1 MNHRR
6 DHNTLLGRSARMLE
20 QMLRETDLFATT
32 KIDFPEES
40 ERGYDLR
47 LVGTTKVGT
56 RVEFYVE
63 CKVDPRPVHFPYA
76 NIEREFLDGKTK
88 RAKVP
93 VLAAPV
99 IGPRMAEVCWDHGW
113 GWFDLAGNVRIS
125 VPGILY
131 LERKG
136 NESKEE
142 RPPARANLSTHASA
156 RVIRILLDPENAR
169 REWSQL
175 DLHLHVGD
183 LEKPE
188 ELTPPSLG
196 LVNKVVRELIDSAF
210 LTETERG
217 VKVADAV
224 GLLKAW
230 TDVYRFDH
238 QQFSYFTL
246 LKGPALRNALA
257 QLESVSGGHAA
268 YASFSAAERLAPNVR
283 QPKTW
288 LYVSDRHLNDFAR
301 LAEAKVVDSGANLTV
316 LLPRDDGVFYG
327 QRGVSGDLAWTGP
340 VQTYVDLR
348 HSGGRGEEAAEAILE
363 MQLKPAWLQGGI
375 LK

>member
-1 MNHRR
+1 
-6 DHNTLLGRSARMLE
+6 MLE
-20 QMLRETDLFATT
+20 QMLRETELFATT
-32 KIDFPEES
+32 KIDYPDETD
-40 ERGYDLR
+40 RGYDLR
-47 LVGTTKVGT
+47 LVGTTKGGGGAH
-56 RVEFYVE
+56 VEFLVE
-63 CKVDPRPVHFPYA
+63 CKVEPRPVHFPYA
-76 NIEREFLDGKTK
+76 NIAREFLDGKTK

-99 IGPRMAEVCWDHGW
+99 IGPRMADVCWDHGW

-131 LERKG
+131 LERQG
-136 NESKEE
+136 DESKEA
-142 RPPARANLSTHASA
+142 RPPVRANLSTHASA
-156 RVIRILLDPENAR
+156 RIIRILLDPENAH

-175 DLHLHVGD
+175 DLNLHVGD
-183 LEKPE
+183 LKNPE
-188 ELTPPSLG
+188 GLTPPSLG
-196 LVNKVVRELIDSAF
+196 LVNKVVRKLIDGAF

-217 VKVADAV
+217 VKVADAAS
-224 GLLKAW
+224 LLKAW

-246 LKGPALRNALA
+246 LKGPALRSALA

-268 YASFSAAERLAPNVR
+268 YASFSAAERLAPSVR

-288 LYVSDRHLNDFAR
+288 LYVADRHLNDFAR

-327 QRGVSGDLAWTGP
+327 QRGGSGDLAWTGP

>member
-1 MNHRR
+1 
-6 DHNTLLGRSARMLE
+6 
-20 QMLRETDLFATT
+20 
-32 KIDFPEES
+32 
-40 ERGYDLR
+40 
-47 LVGTTKVGT
+47 
-56 RVEFYVE
+56 
-63 CKVDPRPVHFPYA
+63 VHFPYA
-76 NIEREFLDGKTK
+76 NIAREFLDGKTK

-99 IGPRMAEVCWDHGW
+99 IGPRMADVCRDHGW

-125 VPGILY
+125 VPSILY
-131 LERKG
+131 LERQG
-136 NESKEE
+136 NESKEA
-142 RPPARANLSTHASA
+142 RPPVRANLSTHASA
-156 RVIRILLDPENAR
+156 RIIRILLDPENAHR
-169 REWSQL
+169 KWSQL
-175 DLHLHVGD
+175 DLNLHVGD
-183 LEKPE
+183 LKNPQG
-188 ELTPPSLG
+188 LTPPSLG
-196 LVNKVVRELIDSAF
+196 LVNKVVRELIDGAF

-217 VKVADAV
+217 VKVADAA

-246 LKGPALRNALA
+246 LKGPALRSALA
-257 QLESVSGGHAA
+257 QLQSVSGGHAA

-288 LYVSDRHLNDFAR
+288 LYVADRHLNDFAR

-327 QRGVSGDLAWTGP
+327 QRGGNGDLAWTGP
-340 VQTYVDLR
+340 VQTYLDLR